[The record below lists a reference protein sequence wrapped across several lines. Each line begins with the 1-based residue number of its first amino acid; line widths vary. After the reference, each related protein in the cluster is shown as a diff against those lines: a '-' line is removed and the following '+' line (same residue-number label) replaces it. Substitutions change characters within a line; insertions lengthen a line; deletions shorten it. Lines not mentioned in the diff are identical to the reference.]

1 MASDAATAAAPPR
14 TEAPPAPASSSPS
27 SLPRHDRAAAMS
39 FVTDAATETALRD
52 GLAEDL
58 PEGLDTHRGDL
69 GAAIATLQKIAS
81 PQILIVDISGE
92 DQPLS
97 ALGRLAMCVEPDT
110 CVLVVGDVRD
120 LGLYRELTRGLGVGE
135 YLPKPVT
142 RDMVGRHFAPLV
154 RGQWPEAERQ
164 TGGRLITIT
173 GARGGVGASAIAAS
187 LAWYFGMTA
196 RRHTMLLDADL
207 HRGTAALL
215 LDAEPGEGLRIA
227 LEAPERIDALL
238 AERVA
243 HPVADRLHV
252 LSTLEPPTRDIE
264 YVPGA
269 ADNLLAALCRRYN
282 CVVADVPWVAAP
294 FCRDLYASSHHRVL
308 VLTPT
313 LPAIRDTAAHADPAR
328 PRHLQAVHRRRAQP
342 RRDARR
348 PQARRRCRKRCGC
361 RSTSPSPTCPARSP
375 APSPWASRRRCAP
388 APSAAASSSWR
399 ARSGRC
405 GSTTRRRPPPP
416 DAPARP
422 ACSPLSGPAR
432 RRNST

>member
-313 LPAIRDTAAHADPAR
+313 LPAIRDTVRMLTQHGRDTSKQFTVVVLNRAGMPGG
-328 PRHLQAVHRRRAQP
+328 LKRAQVQEALRVPIDIAIPDLP
-342 RRDARR
+342 RQVSSAVTLGEPAAMRSGAFRSGIVELARQVGPLR
-348 PQARRRCRKRCGC
+348 LND
-361 RSTSPSPTCPARSP
+361 TPAT
-375 APSPWASRRRCAP
+375 
-388 APSAAASSSWR
+388 AAA
-399 ARSGRC
+399 GRT
-405 GSTTRRRPPPP
+405 GKTSLFAALWPRK
-416 DAPARP
+416 AAK
-422 ACSPLSGPAR
+422 
-432 RRNST
+432 